1 MVLDPATHAVRSDLA
16 DVRLADRVFAPHY
29 VQALSRR
36 VIRAAALREARN
48 GGGTVDLTPG
58 EAFELLDVTGG
69 IAWGIAP
76 AHGRVGYV
84 EADALGDP
92 A

>member
-1 MVLDPATHAVRSDLA
+1 M
-16 DVRLADRVFAPHY
+16 RLADRVFAPHY
-29 VQALSRR
+29 VRALPRR
-36 VIRAAALREARN
+36 VIRAVPLRNARAGEA
-48 GGGTVDLTPG
+48 GEIELAPG
-58 EAFELLDVTGG
+58 DAFELLDVTGG

-84 EADALGDP
+84 AADALGEP